1 MVQTPEHQ
9 ARSRLLDWHPSAVV
23 ALLLLLLLG
32 WTVVLLVALRAA
44 LRMTLVVLAVVVV
57 RISRLCV
64 HVGRIVGGMVLTGIV
79 LRRLMHSSMHWGRH
93 GSGVHVH
100 FLVGWVHVVLLHCH
114 CLSLGF
120 FVLLFLFSFS
130 DRIHSVVLVSFA
142 LIELLFFRIER
153 LPSRTNETGDGA
165 SLGRNAT
172 LRVLQTKNVS
182 GKEHVVSC
190 LVALA
195 VGLLVGR
202 LVHRHLFLVTRTIA
216 FGPAVES
223 NKQSVRGIRSEAV
236 FIRREPVRNYPS
248 VELTALRISPY
259 LVP

>member
-1 MVQTPEHQ
+1 V
-9 ARSRLLDWHPSAVV
+9 LLDWHPGTVV
-23 ALLLLLLLG
+23 ALLLR
-32 WTVVLLVALRAA
+32 WAVVLLVALRAA

-57 RISRLCV
+57 RISRLRV
-64 HVGRIVGGMVLTGIV
+64 HVGRIAVGWVVLTGIV
-79 LRRLMHSSMHWGRH
+79 LRRLMHCSMDWGWH

-120 FVLLFLFSFS
+120 FFVLFLFSFS

-142 LIELLFFRIER
+142 LVELLFFRSEL
-153 LPSRTNETGDGA
+153 LPSRTNEAGDGT
-165 SLGRNAT
+165 SLGRNAA
-172 LRVLQTKNVS
+172 LRVLQTENVG
-182 GKEHVVSC
+182 GKEHVVAC

-202 LVHRHLFLVTRTIA
+202 LVHRHLFLVSRTIA

-223 NKQSVRGIRSEAV
+223 NKV
-236 FIRREPVRNYPS
+236 
-248 VELTALRISPY
+248 
-259 LVP
+259 